1 MSADNQQERLDSYI
15 SGYVDGE
22 GSFHI
27 AVQKVGHVKF
37 GYQLLPEFHLSQR
50 SDYADVLSVIQKRL
64 GCGYIKANHAKSKT
78 DRNLVLVVRNRD
90 ELLNKVIPFFE
101 RNPLLSPKQKDFQKF
116 ALIVRAMEKKVHL
129 TEKGFIRLLK
139 IAFSMNR
146 NGQYRKQPVVD
157 LIRNLESS
165 TTTR

>member
-27 AVQKVGHVKF
+27 AVQKVGHVRF
-37 GYQLLPEFHLSQR
+37 GYQLLPEFHVSQR
-50 SDYADVLSVIQKRL
+50 SDYADVMSAIQKRL
-64 GCGYIKANHAKSKT
+64 GCGYIKANHAKSLR
-78 DRNLVLVVRNRD
+78 DRNMVLVVRNRED
-90 ELLNKVIPFFE
+90 LLNKVIPFFTK
-101 RNPLLSPKQKDFQKF
+101 NPLLSPKQKDFKKF
-116 ALIVRAMEKKVHL
+116 ALIVKAMSEKVHL

-146 NGQYRKQPVVD
+146 NGQYRKQPVIN
-157 LIRNLESS
+157 LIRNLGSS